1 MALWRSEVIEVPSL
15 RRGLPGGSI
24 VENVVILLSEGF
36 PNLLVLRIKRH
47 VGFQLSLVEVNQALR
62 TWSSGRGVRR
72 RPSVCWAA
80 TTWSP
85 SPGSGVSHWL
95 LSIQVTAE
103 VERVSKEKE
112 PVRREV
118 PGLGEEVKEDEPT
131 PAFPGL
137 ELSVQLRL
145 VEMLETAVK
154 IWRTRRFSPS
164 EWFSA
169 KTICQFQLSAAF
181 SLQLLGHSDL
191 VQSVFRTV
199 LETARDN
206 DAWEEEA
213 LLAQVELAEVGEEVD
228 LVQVLELGE
237 ALSEKKAGS
246 VSPTWSGGTGSGRP
260 RSSCTR

>member
-1 MALWRSEVIEVPSL
+1 MGARGAEKAVSLLRGHYLESLAWFWR
-15 RRGLPGGSI
+15 
-24 VENVVILLSEGF
+24 
-36 PNLLVLRIKRH
+36 
-47 VGFQLSLVEVNQALR
+47 FQCEHR
-62 TWSSGRGVRR
+62 
-72 RPSVCWAA
+72 
-80 TTWSP
+80 
-85 SPGSGVSHWL
+85 L

-145 VEMLETAVK
+145 VEMLETSVK

-181 SLQLLGHSDL
+181 SLQLLGHSRL
-191 VQSVFRTV
+191 AESVFRETV
-199 LETARDN
+199 P
-206 DAWEEEA
+206 A
-213 LLAQVELAEVGEEVD
+213 L
-228 LVQVLELGE
+228 
-237 ALSEKKAGS
+237 
-246 VSPTWSGGTGSGRP
+246 T
-260 RSSCTR
+260 

>member
-1 MALWRSEVIEVPSL
+1 M
-15 RRGLPGGSI
+15 
-24 VENVVILLSEGF
+24 
-36 PNLLVLRIKRH
+36 
-47 VGFQLSLVEVNQALR
+47 
-62 TWSSGRGVRR
+62 
-72 RPSVCWAA
+72 
-80 TTWSP
+80 
-85 SPGSGVSHWL
+85 
-95 LSIQVTAE
+95 
-103 VERVSKEKE
+103 SKEKE

-118 PGLGEEVKEDEPT
+118 PGLGEEVKAREPT

-154 IWRTRRFSPS
+154 IWRTRTFSPS

-191 VQSVFRTV
+191 AQSVFRTV

-237 ALSEKKAGS
+237 ALSEKKTGS
-246 VSPTWSGGTGSGRP
+246 VSHQLSHLTGLPVTLRP
-260 RSSCTR
+260 GEPRPVPRPLDLR